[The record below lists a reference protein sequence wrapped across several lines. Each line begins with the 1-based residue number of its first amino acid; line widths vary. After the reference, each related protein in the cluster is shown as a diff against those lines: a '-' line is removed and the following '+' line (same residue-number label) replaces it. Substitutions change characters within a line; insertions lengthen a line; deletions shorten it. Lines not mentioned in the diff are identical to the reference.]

1 MDRVSNTCSKET
13 FGLNVY
19 QAQYIISVSGHTDRV
34 SQELLIDRL
43 QMYYATGSIYECDG
57 KPCNFTAET
66 ATGGDNNAAPPTE
79 GNATSS
85 DSAENPTVAPVS
97 MPALGTA
104 VYSVGA
110 SPPTSK
116 PLSSSESSTATDNS
130 TSNNG
135 STSAGHVVIDGNG
148 SAVLAL
154 GWTVLAGLLGL
165 LALIQH

>member
-1 MDRVSNTCSKET
+1 MDCVSNTCSKET

-19 QAQYIISVSGHTDRV
+19 QAQYIISVSGHTDHL
-34 SQELLIDRL
+34 SQEIVIDL

-57 KPCNFTAET
+57 KPCNFTAEN
-66 ATGGDNNAAPPTE
+66 ATGGENNVSPPTE
-79 GNATSS
+79 GDATSS
-85 DSAENPTVAPVS
+85 GSAENPTVAAVS
-97 MPALGTA
+97 MPGLSTA
-104 VYSVGA
+104 VYSAGA

-116 PLSSSESSTATDNS
+116 PLSSSTSGTAIDNS

-165 LALIQH
+165 LTLVRH

>member
-1 MDRVSNTCSKET
+1 MDCVSNTCSKET
-13 FGLNVY
+13 FGLNIY
-19 QAQYIISVSGHTDRV
+19 QGQYIISVSGRITRL
-34 SQELLIDRL
+34 SQELVIDL

-57 KPCNFTAET
+57 KPCNFTAEN
-66 ATGGDNNAAPPTE
+66 ATGGDNNDAAPTE

-85 DSAENPTVAPVS
+85 GSAENPTVAPVS
-97 MPALGTA
+97 MPGLSTAMYSAGT
-104 VYSVGA
+104 

-116 PLSSSESSTATDNS
+116 PLSSSASSTAIDNS

-154 GWTVLAGLLGL
+154 GWTVLAGLLGTL
-165 LALIQH
+165 TLVRH